1 MKNLRTLSFLL
12 CFGTCAIIFLGG
24 CGSKDNSSVK
34 FITNTVTNFI
44 TRYVTNTDIINF
56 TNEVPVP
63 AAIPQTYIDGDTFLK
78 WVRNVPI
85 LTSDDQA
92 LFAMDDVKVLYI
104 LDNTIKQTIL
114 EDDVKAKFEL
124 TLRKN
129 GVPINPDSR
138 NTVFV
143 GLTGFYDE
151 TGMLLCY
158 NYNVSVSESQL
169 IFRNGE
175 GRRGMVTVWQRGGS
189 HGTVGKVKANEALL
203 RVVEK
208 SAEVFANDYLSA
220 NPKQNTIKRNLTFAN
235 SELQFW
241 QTQLANVNAGK
252 NWTPLLGWDVYGF
265 PMIGNLTPPSSD
277 AADAIRQSIS
287 AVTNSIDKLQKQLQ

>member
-1 MKNLRTLSFLL
+1 MKKLSFHL
-12 CFGTCAIIFLGG
+12 CFGICVIIFLGG

-34 FITNTVTNFI
+34 IVTNTVTNFI
-44 TRYVTNTDIINF
+44 TSYVTNTDIINF
-56 TNEVPVP
+56 TNEVLVP
-63 AAIPQTYIDGDTFLK
+63 AAIPQNYIDGDTFLK

-85 LTSDDQA
+85 ITSDDQS
-92 LFAMDDVKVLYI
+92 LFAMDDVKVLYD
-104 LDNTIKQTIL
+104 LNDTIKQTIL

-124 TLRKN
+124 TLRNN
-129 GVPINPDSR
+129 GVPINPNSR
-138 NTVFV
+138 NTIVV

-158 NYNVSVSESQL
+158 EYEVTVSESQL

-175 GRRGMVTVWQRGGS
+175 GRRGIVTVWQEGGS
-189 HGTVGKVKANEALL
+189 HGTVGKAKANDALL
-203 RVVEK
+203 GVVEK

-220 NPKQNTIKRNLTFAN
+220 NPKQNTVKRNLTFAN

-252 NWTPLLGWDVYGF
+252 NWTPLLGWDVFGF
-265 PMIGNLTPPSSD
+265 PMIGNLTPPSTD
-277 AADAIRQSIS
+277 AADAIRQNIN
-287 AVTNSIDKLQKQLQ
+287 AVTQNIDKLQKQLQ